1 MMSRCFLFFSSQILL
16 PCDRCPFG
24 QGIPK
29 DKARILFAAEN
40 FWGRTLA
47 AVSSST
53 DPSSYGGYGAP
64 AAPASNPA
72 HSIHFKQARPLGL
85 PSPILCSPSF
95 RHSSSYS
102 IAAAAAAGPRGLGG
116 GALAGPPRSC
126 CAGGART
133 MAGRL
138 GHHDRPRATC
148 NRWPSPAVSRD
159 AV

>member
-1 MMSRCFLFFSSQILL
+1 MSRCFLFFSSQILL

-72 HSIHFKQARPLGL
+72 HSIHSKQAPAPRPPFP
-85 PSPILCSPSF
+85 PSVGCV
-95 RHSSSYS
+95 
-102 IAAAAAAGPRGLGG
+102 
-116 GALAGPPRSC
+116 
-126 CAGGART
+126 
-133 MAGRL
+133 AGRPP
-138 GHHDRPRATC
+138 G
-148 NRWPSPAVSRD
+148 
-159 AV
+159 